1 MTALPSALARQLPRF
16 GEAGA
21 EFARYL
27 PRRVKALARR
37 WRLRVGPPYEPG
49 GVTSWTAPAIRRSDR
64 RPVVL
69 KVVVPH
75 DEAAAEPV
83 GLAAWDGR
91 GAVRLLEHDPGS
103 WALLL
108 ERLGPATLD
117 DLPPA
122 GRLTPLVDI
131 LADLWSVE
139 PPAEVPT
146 LAEHATTLAERLAER
161 PVDSGWDPGVVRQAI
176 VTLRGAGAGTR
187 RRVLL
192 HGDLHG
198 GNVLARG
205 GGWAAIDPKPLVG
218 EAAADLRQ
226 VVRSVVGPRPD
237 ARTVGRVADVLGS
250 ELGVDRER
258 ILAWTIALGVEMAAD
273 DLAHGSRGAAD
284 EAYRLAAAAARATRD

>member
-176 VTLRGAGAGTR
+176 VTLRGAGAGTPPR
-187 RRVLL
+187 GGLAGHHPR
-192 HGDLHG
+192 GDM
-198 GNVLARG
+198 LARG
-205 GGWAAIDPKPLVG
+205 GGWA
-218 EAAADLRQ
+218 
-226 VVRSVVGPRPD
+226 
-237 ARTVGRVADVLGS
+237 
-250 ELGVDRER
+250 
-258 ILAWTIALGVEMAAD
+258 
-273 DLAHGSRGAAD
+273 
-284 EAYRLAAAAARATRD
+284 